1 MAGSARKK
9 AEEPFFLPKLPVV
22 ERPRAVGVT
31 HALDRLEP
39 LAPDFLAE
47 AAPYLDVAK
56 IGWGLP
62 LLLPRER
69 LANRI
74 RMYHDAGVQV
84 ATGGTLLEFS
94 IVRDRVRPFFDAVRS
109 VGFDFVEISDG
120 IIDLP
125 PPRVERLAE
134 EARRYGFDIFI
145 EVGKKDPQNQL
156 SLHETV
162 ERIEAARQLK
172 PRRVILESRESGRG
186 VGIYDGD
193 GGIKWDWVRTILANH
208 PLTELVIEAPQE
220 RQQIALL
227 VELGAEVNLGNVAL
241 SSLLPL
247 ATQRLGLRGDTFGTI
262 RSSHQVQG
270 SPATKFVYFLLETY
284 HGLDQSEIVRLSQ
297 LPRRTVQSGLEDL
310 RKQGLVAES
319 VSLVDSRRRIYRLT

>member
-1 MAGSARKK
+1 MAAPARKK

-22 ERPRAVGVT
+22 QRPRTAGLT

-39 LAPDFLAE
+39 LTPDFLVE
-47 AAPYLDVAK
+47 AGPYLDVAK

-62 LLLPRER
+62 LLLARDR

-84 ATGGTLLEFS
+84 ATGGTLLEYS
-94 IVRDRVRPFFDAVRS
+94 IVRDRVKPFFDSVRS

-208 PLTELVIEAPQE
+208 PLAELVIEAPQE
-220 RQQIALL
+220 RQQIGLL

-241 SSLLPL
+241 SSLFPL

-297 LPRRTVQSGLEDL
+297 LPRRTVQSALEDL
-310 RKQGLVAES
+310 RKQGLVTES